1 MHGFL
6 SQSKANT
13 QLLIFSTSEMEKALF
28 VGSSG
33 HSLIFVDYVMYF
45 FLVTYVQMLKHFNYE
60 SFN

>member
-1 MHGFL
+1 
-6 SQSKANT
+6 
-13 QLLIFSTSEMEKALF
+13 MEKALF